1 MIRRRWVEG
10 GLLLVSASALGF
22 WGIMSAFSK
31 ALEFSAARALAA
43 PAPRFAK
50 PLAEGDLVGRLE
62 IPRLRISS
70 VVLEGISDATLR
82 VASGHIPGT
91 PLPGEGGNA
100 GIAAHRDGAF
110 RELAGIQPGDRVVV
124 TTAAGARAYRVAF
137 TSVVEPNETRLLAP
151 AGADVLTL
159 VTCYPFQYAGPA
171 PRRFLV
177 RALKDPASY

>member
-1 MIRRRWVEG
+1 VIRHRWVEG

-22 WGIMSAFSK
+22 WVIVSAFSTS
-31 ALEFSAARALAA
+31 LEFSTARALAA
-43 PAPRFAK
+43 SAPRLAK
-50 PLAEGDLVGRLE
+50 PVADGDLVGRLE
-62 IPRLRISS
+62 IPRLGISS
-70 VVLEGISDATLR
+70 VVLEGASDATLR

-110 RELAGIQPGDRVVV
+110 RELAGIRPGDRVIM

-137 TSVVEPNETRLLAP
+137 TSVVEPNETRLLAS
-151 AGADVLTL
+151 AGADALTL

-171 PRRFLV
+171 PQRFLV
-177 RALKDPASY
+177 RALRETSY